1 MTARQPGG
9 PEPGA
14 GSHRQACLW
23 SDTPRPPHC
32 GGTWLSSSCPP
43 PGGLSQQTR
52 THHRR
57 TRGHGSGPQN
67 SHLEQVPCTAV
78 ATERGGHTCRPTA
91 PPPPGRRLPSG
102 TGTRQRPPGRGVGPA
117 ACVGRGVRGLPS
129 CLSSGHGV
137 STSLSV
143 GRRGCHTHTRTDAIY
158 PARGT
163 RRPPGAFQTLDNS
176 TQQKH

>member
-91 PPPPGRRLPSG
+91 PPPGPQAAVRNRHQAAP
-102 TGTRQRPPGRGVGPA
+102 TGEGSRP
-117 ACVGRGVRGLPS
+117 RGLRGAGCPRPAVLPQLRARRVHEPQRRATWLPHAHQDRRH
-129 CLSSGHGV
+129 LSRTRHET
-137 STSLSV
+137 STW
-143 GRRGCHTHTRTDAIY
+143 GF
-158 PARGT
+158 PNAR
-163 RRPPGAFQTLDNS
+163 
-176 TQQKH
+176 